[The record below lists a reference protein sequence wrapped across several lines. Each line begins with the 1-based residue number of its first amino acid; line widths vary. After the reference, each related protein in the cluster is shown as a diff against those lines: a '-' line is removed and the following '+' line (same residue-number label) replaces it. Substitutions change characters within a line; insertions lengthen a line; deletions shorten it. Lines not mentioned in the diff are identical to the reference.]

1 MASAV
6 EAVCGCGC
14 EEGSRSNIELIEIPG
29 AVRCDCVHCGEL
41 AADGTRC
48 CRRRLDRL
56 LALLTPADLQVAGRV
71 AVYCED
77 CRDHNIR
84 EHELEKERA
93 AAKRARRNRSTA
105 THSRF
110 TCSQ

>member
-1 MASAV
+1 M
-6 EAVCGCGC
+6 
-14 EEGSRSNIELIEIPG
+14 EIPG

-93 AAKRARRNRSTA
+93 SAKQARRIRSTA